1 MNALALR
8 SVLERAWWLTLQ
20 DLDPSRLVFDALRAL
35 NRSGRSPAG
44 WTESTEVE
52 EHGRRQLRPRA
63 LKPLHQPTIIATG
76 KAAPAMAKG
85 AIEALG
91 AAQGLVV
98 TTDGTFVPPLPESML
113 VMRAAHPIP
122 DARSV
127 RAARAALQLANTSR
141 DATML
146 VLISGGT
153 SSLLCAPERMSLAEK
168 RTATDQLLR
177 SGANIRECNTVRRH
191 VSGIKGGRLAAA
203 FRGPVH
209 CMIVSDV
216 VGGDAHDV
224 GSGPACVDPTTISD
238 AQQIIRKHL
247 TGSLAAT
254 LMAACTE
261 SVKPSSPTGKSTSFS
276 LLASPE
282 DLARVFAQHLR
293 ASGWT
298 MKTASFPTAT
308 AEELSA
314 ALVIEA
320 CALEPGHGWVVACE
334 PTLTVPPD
342 AGRGGRA
349 GWVALHALSRL
360 PDDVVLWAAASDGV
374 DGTSGAGGACVSGSM
389 RSALNPA
396 TVESHLAAR
405 DDAPLHH
412 AMGTSLSGGPTGTNV
427 TDVYGVIR
435 AR

>member
-1 MNALALR
+1 MSGPALR
-8 SVLERAWWLTLQ
+8 SVLERAWFLTLQ
-20 DLDPSRLVFDALRAL
+20 ELEPSRLVFDAVR
-35 NRSGRSPAG
+35 
-44 WTESTEVE
+44 E
-52 EHGRRQLRPRA
+52 

-85 AIEALG
+85 VIDALG
-91 AAQGLVV
+91 AARGLVV
-98 TTDGTFVPPLPESML
+98 TTDGTLVPPLPESML
-113 VMRAAHPIP
+113 IMRAAHPIP
-122 DARSV
+122 DGRSV
-127 RAARAALQLANTSR
+127 QAAQAALQLANTS
-141 DATML
+141 DDDMML

-153 SSLLCAPERMSLAEK
+153 SSLLCAPQRMSLAEK
-168 RTATDQLLR
+168 QAATDQLLR

-224 GSGPACVDPTTISD
+224 GSGPACVDPTTMSD
-238 AQQIIRKHL
+238 AQGIICRYL
-247 TGSLAAT
+247 TGALAST
-254 LMAACTE
+254 LIAACTE
-261 SVKPSSPTGKSTSFS
+261 SIKPSSRTGKSASFS

-282 DLARVFAQHLR
+282 DLARVFAHHLQT
-293 ASGWT
+293 SGWT
-298 MKTASFPTAT
+298 MKTTSLPSAT
-308 AEELSA
+308 AEALSA

-320 CALEPGHGWVVACE
+320 RALEPGHGWVVACE
-334 PTLTVPPD
+334 PTLSVPQD

-349 GWVALHALSRL
+349 GWVALQALMQL

-389 RSALNPA
+389 RAALNPA
-396 TVESHLAAR
+396 TVESHLVAR
-405 DDAPLHH
+405 NDAPIHH
-412 AMGTSLSGGPTGTNV
+412 AMGTSLCGGPTGTNL
-427 TDVYGVIR
+427 TDVYAVIR